1 MSDASAVVAA
11 AAQAVEDSDTG
22 TPPSAEVRAQ
32 ERIAKHEN
40 AKGPKAAAAKGG
52 AKPARPAAKK
62 SSKYDDATK
71 AASKRAGEIRG
82 RANAVAPITVT
93 RVVAA
98 LKAAKTTPEEVVK
111 SFASIKRATE
121 YAGGDKSIEAPAI
134 VGTINDRLEDPFAKS
149 RGLVSIALALAGK

>member
-22 TPPSAEVRAQ
+22 TPPSTEVRAQ
-32 ERIAKHEN
+32 ERIAKHK
-40 AKGPKAAAAKGG
+40 AKAAAAKP
-52 AKPARPAAKK
+52 AKPAAKK

-93 RVVAA
+93 RVVTA
-98 LKAAKTTPEEVVK
+98 LKAAKTTPEDVVK

-134 VGTINDRLEDPFAKS
+134 VGTINERLEDPFAKS
-149 RGLVSIALALAGK
+149 RGLVSIALALAGR